1 MLLVWIVD
9 DERWM
14 LDVDVDFGGTN
25 APIHPTSNK
34 HNNNTTQH
42 KQQQQHP
49 TQTTPHTQQPPQRGL
64 EAPPIKGTPSRLSF
78 LVFGWVCN
86 CTPTRNTPAVT
97 AEKNIG
103 GSRTTTAIT
112 FIGLGWV
119 RRRND
124 RLPTY

>member
-34 HNNNTTQH
+34 RNNNTTQH

-64 EAPPIKGTPSRLSF
+64 EAPPLKVLHHVYLS
-78 LVFGWVCN
+78 LYL
-86 CTPTRNTPAVT
+86 
-97 AEKNIG
+97 G
-103 GSRTTTAIT
+103 GCAIAHPQETHQQRQQRRTLGVV
-112 FIGLGWV
+112 GLP
-119 RRRND
+119 
-124 RLPTY
+124 LQ